1 MNRLLAYFLF
11 ILICVSKHDAQV
23 NYGSAATYGLRKI
36 ITTYNGSAIQV
47 RRACDNATANIGFT
61 RCGDLD
67 TTTLKNFVLAPN
79 PLSAISS
86 TAATAFSLRRLN
98 CSYVGS
104 AIEIRRSSDN
114 ALTNIGFTANGDL
127 DTATMKTFIGAN
139 SAFVRTWY
147 DQSGNGRHAI
157 QTVNGSQPRIM
168 NAGLVEYCNNRPSIR
183 FLGVGN
189 TLATANFT
197 AWTST
202 GCFNG
207 VARVNTNLTFNAFVS
222 KTGVPS
228 SNNFPAPF
236 DFYNASHIVGNG
248 TSASFFGTSQ
258 TFNVAQGTGIWTWRF
273 GSAAQTASLNGASIL
288 SGGAST
294 TFSDQL
300 RPLNIGARNDG
311 VTGLNG
317 WCSEVFTFSVNPST
331 TDIKYIEWTQGI
343 YYGIAGPILSA
354 LPASAPSASVA
365 TWYDQSGTGANAS
378 PTVTTNQPIIVLNG
392 VIQRNSTTIPAISFN
407 GAQKGLVAN
416 LPVSSYPVTLSALVS
431 NSAVSTNGAFV
442 KLGGLDNVNN
452 TTSGVAIGIGNS
464 GGNYDNSGNSVIAL
478 KEWVIWCPSSPNVT
492 YPTTPFAVELTQLAS
507 GTQSVYLNGVNVPV
521 SNAATAV
528 GASITGSLYIGGY
541 RNATDR
547 FPVVKETEATVFR
560 SALNTTRRVLLNSN
574 QAAYHNLTITGTKY
588 TPPSANTYN
597 RFVVGIGRESTTDSV
612 AVTRESAG
620 MGFSLTTN
628 NATAYLQDNGDYMTA
643 GINCPITNSTSV
655 ANLPAS
661 MQVRWQNDWY
671 IDKTDIVGT
680 AGGTVSIYFDFSD
693 YSIPTLPG
701 AAANYSLLN
710 RPTTASNFTVVAGAT
725 ANVSGDRVYF
735 TVNASNIVDNSYF
748 TIGSTNAP
756 VSPLP
761 IELISFN
768 AEACHKDVCLDWK
781 TSSELNNDYFTI
793 ERSGDAEN
801 WHEVKKIKGAG
812 TSHRTLNYS
821 AMDYEPLPGISYYRL
836 KQTDFDKNFKYSK
849 IEAVELKNAMEVG
862 IYPNPSN
869 GVFNISNCSG
879 YYKITITDLL
889 GRKVY
894 TANIEKDF
902 MLLELNALEAGSY
915 FITLNNS
922 VSNKKFT
929 SKIIIDKK

>member
-1 MNRLLAYFLF
+1 
-11 ILICVSKHDAQV
+11 
-23 NYGSAATYGLRKI
+23 
-36 ITTYNGSAIQV
+36 
-47 RRACDNATANIGFT
+47 
-61 RCGDLD
+61 
-67 TTTLKNFVLAPN
+67 
-79 PLSAISS
+79 
-86 TAATAFSLRRLN
+86 
-98 CSYVGS
+98 
-104 AIEIRRSSDN
+104 
-114 ALTNIGFTANGDL
+114 
-127 DTATMKTFIGAN
+127 MKTFIGAN

-147 DQSGNGRHAI
+147 DQSGSGRYAI
-157 QTVNGSQPRIM
+157 QTTNGSQPRIM
-168 NAGLVEYCNNRPSIR
+168 NAGVVDYCNNRPSIR

-248 TSASFFGTSQ
+248 TTATFFGTSQ

-288 SGGAST
+288 SGGASA

-365 TWYDQSGTGANAS
+365 TWFDQSGTGANAS

-452 TTSGVAIGIGNS
+452 TTSGLAIGIGNS

-492 YPTTPFAVELTQLAS
+492 YPTTSFAVELTQLAS

-521 SNAATAV
+521 SNAASAV

-574 QAAYHNLTITGTKY
+574 QAAYHNITITGTRY
-588 TPPSANTYN
+588 SPPSANNYH
-597 RFVVGIGRESTTDSV
+597 RYVLGIGRVSATDSV
-612 AVTRESAG
+612 CGTRESSG
-620 MGFSLTTN
+620 MGFTVSTN
-628 NATAYLQDNGDYMTA
+628 AAGYLKDDGDYICA
-643 GINCPITNSTSV
+643 GISCPTNSTSIL
-655 ANLPAS
+655 NLPAS

-671 IDKTDIVGT
+671 VDKTDLGT
-680 AGGTVSIYFDFSD
+680 TGGTVAIYFDFSD
-693 YSIPTLPG
+693 YGIPTIPG
-701 AAANYSLLN
+701 VASNYSLLT
-710 RPTTASNFTVVAGAT
+710 RPNTASNFAVVPSAV
-725 ANVSGDRVYF
+725 ANVSGDKVFF
-735 TVNASNIVDNSYF
+735 TVDVNNITDLAYY

-756 VSPLP
+756 ASPLP
-761 IELISFN
+761 VELVNFTAEVCN
-768 AEACHKDVCLDWK
+768 ADVCLDWK
-781 TSSELNNDYFTI
+781 TASELNNDHFSI
-793 ERSGDAEN
+793 ERSVDAES
-801 WHEVKKIKGAG
+801 WTEIKKVKGAG
-812 TSHRTLNYS
+812 TSLRTLNYS

-849 IEAVELKNAMEVG
+849 IEVVEFKNAMEVG
-862 IYPNPSN
+862 IYPNPST

-879 YYKITITDLL
+879 YDKITITDLL

-915 FITLNNS
+915 FIMLNNS